1 MQIWKD
7 CGEPLSSRKKWVGKK
22 FLYNHDWHFLKCL
35 VKSNHKK
42 STVELTAMFNSES
55 EDISMHTM

>member
-1 MQIWKD
+1 MGWEKN
-7 CGEPLSSRKKWVGKK
+7 
-22 FLYNHDWHFLKCL
+22 LYNHDWHFLKCL

-42 STVELTAMFNSES
+42 STVELTTMFNSES